1 MTMPQSNDP
10 YQSSPATHDDEQG
23 DPRKPWTSPLLRILP
38 VLAGTKGGPQPK
50 KPMEKIFYKTT
61 S

>member
-1 MTMPQSNDP
+1 MGQTQEPFHNVPTTQDGGAS
-10 YQSSPATHDDEQG
+10 
-23 DPRKPWTSPLLRILP
+23 DPRKPWMTPQLRTLP
-38 VLAGTKGGPQPK
+38 VPSVTQGGPQPK